1 MQSPPALRPRPDVVA
16 RRLDRAGVLVHLPSN
31 RIFELNETGMRI
43 WELLSDG
50 MSVAGMVDCLVQ
62 EFDVE
67 PERAARDVSEL
78 LARFHDEGFVGS

>member
-1 MQSPPALRPRPDVVA
+1 MQSHPVLRPRPDVVA

-50 MSVAGMVDCLVQ
+50 MTVAGMVDRLVQ

-67 PERAARDVSEL
+67 PERAARDVREL
-78 LARFHDEGFVGS
+78 LTRFHDEGFVGS